1 MLNRCI
7 VTKQMKKS
15 GIYQLYIQ
23 YNLTEIYSSRLA
35 RFQMKCP
42 VVVSFVS
49 PIFTEALPGGSWET
63 PINSVISTN
72 DEIMSQICR

>member
-1 MLNRCI
+1 MLTILFVHLYNECAGMLNRCI

-49 PIFTEALPGGSWET
+49 PIFTEALPGGS
-63 PINSVISTN
+63 
-72 DEIMSQICR
+72 